1 MFFIAWWW
9 FAACDIFKQF
19 EWSKNKNNFI
29 FCHPTPNL
37 SVDQEILDCA
47 FAFGKQSATWID
59 QNSHSNLGG
68 LKNKYLNSSGCPMY
82 CPENFPTKCA
92 KNIKEYKPNSST
104 FAKQF
109 DLSQQLHE
117 IFWFLQTLQQNH
129 GNRGDHHHHKVPRP
143 WHEEK
148 KPWPPNQLSHPENPK
163 CLGLFFFHTYINEW
177 ITPCTV
183 SNQTISFTTT
193 RTGSGAEYCT
203 SKSWSG
209 VVEVNLA
216 SRSIMNVEK
225 FGRGHEIHMWK
236 SRFICIGW
244 NIYIFF
250 YDLFSWPKTHGD
262 SNIARRTIRLQG
274 HQLPSCHLQMQA
286 SFNIFSWIIHKK
298 KREKSLNHVV
308 CLGHAKP
315 WPKKKLYVAKALYNI
330 RPQRAGLP
338 HAAMASELAAT
349 TNNKM
354 NMSQCHYS
362 WRRP

>member
-68 LKNKYLNSSGCPMY
+68 LKNKYLNRSGCPMY

-163 CLGLFFFHTYINEW
+163 CLGLFFSHIHQWMNNTMYGIKSNHFIHHHTHGLRGGVLHLEVLIW
-177 ITPCTV
+177 CG
-183 SNQTISFTTT
+183 
-193 RTGSGAEYCT
+193 GSEPGQSIDHECW
-203 SKSWSG
+203 KIWKGSWNSH
-209 VVEVNLA
+209 VK
-216 SRSIMNVEK
+216 I
-225 FGRGHEIHMWK
+225 EIHMHWLK
-236 SRFICIGW
+236 YIYFFLWFI
-244 NIYIFF
+244 FM
-250 YDLFSWPKTHGD
+250 T
-262 SNIARRTIRLQG
+262 
-274 HQLPSCHLQMQA
+274 
-286 SFNIFSWIIHKK
+286 
-298 KREKSLNHVV
+298 
-308 CLGHAKP
+308 
-315 WPKKKLYVAKALYNI
+315 
-330 RPQRAGLP
+330 
-338 HAAMASELAAT
+338 
-349 TNNKM
+349 
-354 NMSQCHYS
+354 
-362 WRRP
+362 